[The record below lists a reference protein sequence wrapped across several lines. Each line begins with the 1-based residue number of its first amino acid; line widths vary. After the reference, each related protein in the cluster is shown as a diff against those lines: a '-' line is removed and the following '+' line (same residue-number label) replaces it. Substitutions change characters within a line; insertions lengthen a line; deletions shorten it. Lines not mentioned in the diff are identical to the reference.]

1 MHLSVIVPAYN
12 EEKTLYKNIKG
23 FNEYLSKQKYNYE
36 IIIVNDGSID
46 ETEKIAKR
54 LAAEINNLKL
64 INNKINKGKGSAV
77 REGLTQA
84 KGKYRLFI
92 DADNATSIDHIEKAW
107 PYFNQGYDI
116 VIGSRHSKDAKGACQ
131 AKTQPLWKRVS
142 GVCGNLVIKKL
153 AVKNIWDTQCGFK
166 IFTQKAVEDIILKT
180 TINRFAI
187 DVEILASAQAMNYKI
202 AIIPVHWINS
212 DYSRVGIKGY
222 FSTLKDVFKIKWNL
236 IKNKSKI

>member
-12 EEKTLYKNIKG
+12 EENTLYKNIKK
-23 FNEYLSKQKYNYE
+23 FNGYLSRQNHSYE

-46 ETEKIAKR
+46 KTEEIAKK
-54 LAAEINNLKL
+54 LAVEIGSLKL
-64 INNKINKGKGSAV
+64 INNKINTGKGSAI
-77 REGLTQA
+77 REGLMLA
-84 KGKYRLFI
+84 KGRYRLFL

-107 PYFNQGYDI
+107 PYFKQGYDI
-116 VIGSRHSKDAKGACQ
+116 VIGSRNLKDANGAYQ
-131 AKTQPLWKRVS
+131 VVPQPFWKRFL
-142 GVCGNLVIKKL
+142 GTGGNYIIRIF

-166 IFTQKAVEDIILKT
+166 IFTKKAVEDIIPKT

-187 DVEILASAQAMNYKI
+187 DIEILALAQASNYKI
-202 AIIPVHWINS
+202 AIIPVRWINS

-236 IKNKSKI
+236 IKNKS